1 MTRVVVIGAGA
12 IGGYLAGRAADAGHE
27 VVVCARS
34 EIDAIRLECD
44 GVVRTLDV
52 RVVTRV
58 ADVASAEVVVV
69 ATKTH
74 QVHGVR
80 HWLHAAVTPA
90 TTVLV
95 AQNGIDHQPVVA
107 ELPEEP
113 GCGRPRVV
121 PSVLHVG
128 AGLRAPGWVVHR
140 GGDLIYVPDDD
151 GGRHVAMVLSGD
163 ALQVVPTTQFRRLR
177 WEKFCLNVG
186 TGAVTAL
193 FRAPLGITEH
203 PAVSG
208 LVRGLA
214 DEAVAV
220 GRARGVALPEDLSE
234 RIVLSARSR
243 SPDHRT
249 SMLDDTLAGRPLEL
263 AALNQT
269 VVDTGAEVG
278 VPTPL
283 NELVVHAL
291 TARSEIGG

>member
-34 EIDAIRLECD
+34 EIDGIRLERD
-44 GVVRTLDV
+44 GVVRALDV

-58 ADVASAEVVVV
+58 ADVAPAEVVVV
-69 ATKTH
+69 ATKAH
-74 QVHGVR
+74 QVQGVKD
-80 HWLHAAVTPA
+80 WLHAAVTPA

-107 ELPEEP
+107 ALPEEP
-113 GCGRPRVV
+113 GPRAV
-121 PSVLHVG
+121 PSVLHVS
-128 AGLRAPGWVVHR
+128 ARLRAPGWVVHR
-140 GGDLIYVPDDD
+140 AGDLVYVPDDD
-151 GGRHVAMVLSGD
+151 GGRHVAAVLSGD
-163 ALQVVPTTQFRRLR
+163 ALRVVPTARFHRLR

-193 FRAPLGITEH
+193 FRAPLGITAL

-208 LVRGLA
+208 LVRGLV

-220 GRARGVALPEDLSE
+220 GRARGVALPADLTE
-234 RIVLSARSR
+234 RILLGVRSR

-249 SMLDDTLAGRPLEL
+249 SMLEDALAGRPLEL

-269 VVDTGAEVG
+269 VVDTGAVAG

-283 NELVVHAL
+283 NELVVRAL
-291 TARSEIGG
+291 TERNETGD